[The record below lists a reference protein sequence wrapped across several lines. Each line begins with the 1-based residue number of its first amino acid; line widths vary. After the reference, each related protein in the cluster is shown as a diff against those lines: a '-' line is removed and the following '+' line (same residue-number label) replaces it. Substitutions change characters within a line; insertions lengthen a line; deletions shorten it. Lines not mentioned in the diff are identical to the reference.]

1 MSEFV
6 SPEYQQRLDQLA
18 ERLMTERFIRS
29 LGDEAIEQFIQPEL
43 FEDVE

>member
-6 SPEYQQRLDQLA
+6 SESYQRRLDELA

-29 LGDEAIEQFIQPEL
+29 LGDEAVEQLVL
-43 FEDVE
+43 FEEAGE